1 MCRFN
6 NEVIVVDIKNF
17 TSRLPYDTVF
27 DKQQFREMVCSIF
40 PDYKEYSV
48 SWLIKKLKEEKV
60 LVSVGKGKYI
70 RQEARGRKKRVY
82 KYMHSDE
89 YLDVEKS
96 ITQEFPLVT
105 FQMWELIQFN
115 EFVNHQLS
123 KNILIVEVENML
135 ENAVFEYLRD
145 QYMHVLFCPDIDE
158 FYRYRSEETTIVI
171 LKLVS
176 EAPKPIENHSSPL
189 EKLLV
194 DLFTNKFAGKLIQR
208 SEYRAIL
215 EDSFEKYLID
225 ETKLFRYARRR
236 NVDMQIREFIKE
248 NTKILPMSVR

>member
-27 DKQQFREMVCSIF
+27 DKQQFREIVRSIF
-40 PDYKEYSV
+40 PDYKEYSI
-48 SWLIKKLKEEKV
+48 SWLLNKLKEEKV

-70 RQEARGRKKRVY
+70 RQEAQGKEKRVY

-89 YLDVEKS
+89 YFDVEKS

-105 FQMWELIQFN
+105 FQMWEFIQFN

-145 QYMHVLFCPDIDE
+145 QYMHVLLCPGIDE

-176 EAPKPIENHSSPL
+176 EAPKPTENHSSPL

-215 EDSFEKYLID
+215 EDSFKKYLID

-236 NVDMQIREFIKE
+236 NVDIQIREFIKE

>member
-1 MCRFN
+1 M
-6 NEVIVVDIKNF
+6 DIKKIK
-17 TSRLPYDTVF
+17 SRLPYDTVF

-135 ENAVFEYLRD
+135 ENAVFEYLRE
-145 QYMHVLFCPDIDE
+145 QYMHILYCPSIDD

-176 EAPKPIENHSSPL
+176 EAPKPVENHSCPL

-194 DLFTNKFAGKLIQR
+194 DLFTNKFTGKLIQR
-208 SEYRAIL
+208 SEYATIL

-236 NVDMQIREFIKE
+236 NVDMQIRMFIKE
-248 NTKILPMSVR
+248 NTRIIPISVRKNQ